1 MIQEPAHGV
10 HIGVPAEAAGVVGE
24 LALARLFVP
33 STGGRSCNVSRTSEI
48 VVVLAFMLG
57 ELEVSNLVMAG
68 LVGVALIFLLS
79 FAAVSVRTGELIR
92 PAKKT

>member
-1 MIQEPAHGV
+1 M
-10 HIGVPAEAAGVVGE
+10 GE
-24 LALARLFVP
+24 RALERLLVP
-33 STGGRSCNVSRTSEI
+33 STCGRSCNVRRSSEM

-68 LVGVALIFLLS
+68 LVGVALIFVLS
-79 FAAVSVRTGELIR
+79 FAAVSIRTGELIR

>member
-1 MIQEPAHGV
+1 M
-10 HIGVPAEAAGVVGE
+10 
-24 LALARLFVP
+24 
-33 STGGRSCNVSRTSEI
+33 

-68 LVGVALIFLLS
+68 LVGAALIFVLS
-79 FAAVSVRTGELIR
+79 FAAVSLRTGELIR

>member
-1 MIQEPAHGV
+1 M
-10 HIGVPAEAAGVVGE
+10 GE

-33 STGGRSCNVSRTSEI
+33 STGGRSCNVSRTSEM

-68 LVGVALIFLLS
+68 LVVVSLIFVLS
-79 FAAVSVRTGELIR
+79 FAAVSIRTGELIR

>member
-1 MIQEPAHGV
+1 M
-10 HIGVPAEAAGVVGE
+10 GE

-68 LVGVALIFLLS
+68 LVGVALIFVLS
-79 FAAVSVRTGELIR
+79 FAAVSISTGELIR
-92 PAKKT
+92 PAKKS

>member
-1 MIQEPAHGV
+1 M
-10 HIGVPAEAAGVVGE
+10 GE

-68 LVGVALIFLLS
+68 LVGVALIFVLS
-79 FAAVSVRTGELIR
+79 FAAVSISTGELIR

>member
-1 MIQEPAHGV
+1 M
-10 HIGVPAEAAGVVGE
+10 VGE
-24 LALARLFVP
+24 LALARLLVP
-33 STGGRSCNVSRTSEI
+33 STCRRSCSVSSNKREM

-68 LVGVALIFLLS
+68 LVVVALIFVLS
-79 FAAVSVRTGELIR
+79 FAAVSISTGELIR

>member
-1 MIQEPAHGV
+1 M
-10 HIGVPAEAAGVVGE
+10 GE

-33 STGGRSCNVSRTSEI
+33 STGGRSCNVSRTSEM

-68 LVGVALIFLLS
+68 LVVVSLIFVLS
-79 FAAVSVRTGELIR
+79 FAAVSISTGELIR